1 MIDVGL
7 PILLLKGQLQYG
19 FVPRRFVG
27 QVDVDAL
34 VDGVRDD
41 LLEVAEVVL
50 VESAMH
56 FVQNVRLACWHFETS
71 KLILGFSSLL

>member
-1 MIDVGL
+1 MVDVGL

-50 VESAMH
+50 VEGAMH
-56 FVQNVRLACWHFETS
+56 FVQNVRLARWHFE
-71 KLILGFSSLL
+71 ISS